1 MTLTIDP
8 ALVER
13 VRQIALRA
21 GEAILEVY
29 NTDFE
34 VERKDDASPVTE
46 ADQRAETL
54 IVDAIRREI
63 TDAYPIVAE
72 EAVAAGDIPDVGTGP
87 FWLVDPLDGTK
98 QFVSRQGEFTVNI
111 AFIEN
116 NRPQL
121 GVVHAPAL
129 GSTYWGS
136 AIGAFA
142 VNGGDDEP
150 RVIACRT
157 IPEKGLV
164 AVASRSHRTPETD
177 AFLAKYDVGELI
189 SSGSSIKFCLVA
201 SGRADLYPRM
211 GRTMEWDTAAGH
223 AVARFAGGSVIE
235 TDGTELLYGKP
246 GFENPHFIVRGAT
259 AET

>member
-1 MTLTIDP
+1 LTLTIDP

-29 NTDFE
+29 NTDFA

-63 TDAYPIVAE
+63 TDAFPIVAE
-72 EAVAAGDIPDVGTGP
+72 EAVAAGHIPEVGDGP

-98 QFVSRQGEFTVNI
+98 QFVTRKGEFTVNI
-111 AFIEN
+111 ALIEN
-116 NRPQL
+116 HRPQM

-136 AIGAFA
+136 ANGAFA
-142 VNGGDDEP
+142 TANGGAP
-150 RVIACRT
+150 QPIACRT
-157 IPEKGLV
+157 IPEKGIV

-177 AFLAKYDVGELI
+177 EFLSQYDVGEVI

-246 GFENPHFIVRGAT
+246 GFENPHFIVRGAI

>member
-1 MTLTIDP
+1 MSLTIDT
-8 ALVER
+8 ALVEK

-21 GEAILEVY
+21 GDAILDVY
-29 NTDFE
+29 NTDFA

-46 ADQRAETL
+46 ADQQAETL

-63 TDAYPIVAE
+63 SDAYPIVAE
-72 EAVAAGDIPDVGTGP
+72 EAVAAGDIPEVGDAP

-98 QFVSRQGEFTVNI
+98 QFVSRKGEFTVNI

-116 NRPQL
+116 RRPQL

-136 AIGAFA
+136 ANGAFA
-142 VNGGDDEP
+142 TFDGGAP
-150 RVIACRT
+150 QPISCR
-157 IPEKGLV
+157 PMPGKGVV

-177 AFLAKYDVGELI
+177 QFLGQYDVGDVI

-201 SGRADLYPRM
+201 EGRADLYPRM

-223 AVARFAGGSVIE
+223 GVVRFAGGSV
-235 TDGTELLYGKP
+235 TNVDGTEFLYAKP
-246 GFENPHFIVRGAT
+246 EFENPHFIVWGAPE
-259 AET
+259 AA